1 MQPAK
6 PGYRDDRNTAEFINY
21 FIDKGMT
28 DTVIHTSGHADREGL
43 GKLVDVLQP
52 KYIVPIHTFE
62 PSQYERIFSGDNVL
76 QLADGEI
83 CDASGGVSA

>member
-28 DTVIHTSGHADREGL
+28 DTVIHTSGHADREG
-43 GKLVDVLQP
+43 
-52 KYIVPIHTFE
+52 
-62 PSQYERIFSGDNVL
+62 
-76 QLADGEI
+76 AWEI
-83 CDASGGVSA
+83 GGCAAAEIYRAYPHI